1 MPGKRSNI
9 KAVKCYKNCITCR
22 GTGHVS
28 YDCTAI
34 ATIQLKAKSM
44 HFNESRF
51 SKPWNIHLFTSP
63 SAIKAGM
70 FLGCHNWPWT
80 ALLTLW
86 DAQNVIRPLW
96 LLRVSSSVK
105 CLVQRCIRFLY
116 TRYNKTMDKNYT
128 ISFSWPTSSHS
139 ICHRKENL
147 LVLCIKVKSYCETK
161 LSGQS
166 RISNFS
172 QTICIY
178 LALARH
184 GMEQGSPGRHVGTA
198 QHILFV

>member
-1 MPGKRSNI
+1 M
-9 KAVKCYKNCITCR
+9 
-22 GTGHVS
+22 
-28 YDCTAI
+28 
-34 ATIQLKAKSM
+34 KAKSM

-86 DAQNVIRPLW
+86 DAQNVIHPLW

-105 CLVQRCIRFLY
+105 YLVQRCIRFLY
-116 TRYNKTMDKNYT
+116 TRYNETMDKNYT
-128 ISFSWPTSSHS
+128 INFSWPTSSHS

-161 LSGQS
+161 LFSDNLYVPSIGQTWDETRKPRQARGYS
-166 RISNFS
+166 PTHSFCIEECNNCIRLNLFNLTTRFRLRLCTNKDAYQIFYSNF
-172 QTICIY
+172 QIY
-178 LALARH
+178 GDH
-184 GMEQGSPGRHVGTA
+184 
-198 QHILFV
+198 